1 MSRRTWNPV
10 SMNATGRILRGEFG
24 FITTNI
30 GTNPDP
36 TLFFGCGGL
45 TGPDA
50 AAGGANPSPSFI
62 ESIVKTANNGEFL
75 ITYADGYRK
84 QHWADAV
91 CLGPVAGPS
100 DGVRAGCCVAANQGS
115 GHTTKVTQLVTTL
128 DGANGAPV
136 ETAGRTVMVNVAFK
150 DGS

>member
-1 MSRRTWNPV
+1 MPSRNWNPV
-10 SMNATGRILRGEFG
+10 SFNAQGNMLRGEFG

-30 GTNPDP
+30 GTNPDVA
-36 TLFFGCGGL
+36 LFFGCGGL
-45 TGPDA
+45 SGAAA
-50 AAGGANPSPSFI
+50 AAGGANPSGTFV
-62 ESIVKTANNGEFL
+62 ESIVKTANAGEYL
-75 ITYADGYRK
+75 VTYTDGYPK
-84 QHWADAV
+84 QHWAAAV

-115 GHTTKVTQLVTTL
+115 GRTTKVTQLVTTL

-136 ETAGRTVMVNVAFK
+136 ETAGRTVMVCVTFK